1 MDDRVERIEEGEVEA
16 VVPKNVGEALCV
28 TYRKDFES
36 ALNYEMISGHL
47 KFEPFMAAVKQ
58 DVLNNQ
64 GLAEAFQASPGSAIN
79 ALLMAAQ
86 CKLLPGSSYDL
97 FYLIPR
103 WNGRRK
109 CKEVQ
114 PMIGYK
120 GMCELAQR
128 HPRVHKIEAFCV
140 YEGEEFE
147 FRPGEGKVIHKFG
160 LDVDRSD
167 EKLIAAYARVVITDP
182 SGHHPITDDPVVWV
196 MSRKELE
203 KSRGRSDAWKN
214 AESKGWNNSPWHTD
228 FPMMCRKTVL
238 RAVLTKGSVPKDM
251 GVGGVI
257 QQEDQADLAEKP
269 LPLPKPSKQDG
280 IRQTL
285 GIDEAVHF
293 DVVEEAVAAVN
304 QAETKAGLEKL
315 RGGFQHFEGIDA
327 ETIANAYQ
335 DKLDSLEGAA
345 DE

>member
-1 MDDRVERIEEGEVEA
+1 MADTQDVEVVEA
-16 VVPKNVGEALCV
+16 VEKFANVGEAICV

-64 GLAEAFQASPGSAIN
+64 GLADAFQASPGSAIN

-86 CKLLPGSSYDL
+86 CKLLPGSGYDL

-103 WNGRRK
+103 WNGKRK

-147 FRPGEGKVIHKFG
+147 FRPGEGKLIHKFG

-167 EKLIAAYARVVITDP
+167 DNLIAAYARVVITDP
-182 SGHHPITDDPVVWV
+182 SGHHPVLDDPVVWV

-214 AESKGWNNSPWHTD
+214 AESKGWNSSPWHTD

-257 QQEDQADLAEKP
+257 QQEDLADVGEKP

-280 IRQTL
+280 FRQTL
-285 GIDEAVHF
+285 GIDKPVHF
-293 DVVEEAVAAVN
+293 DLSEEAVAAISAAKTV
-304 QAETKAGLEKL
+304 ADLERL
-315 RGGFQHFEGIDA
+315 RGGWQHLEGVDA
-327 ETIANAYQ
+327 ETVATAY
-335 DKLDSLEGAA
+335 DDALEGLHDDA
-345 DE
+345 